1 MTNPSSPYASATR
14 ETRRAYAYYLL
25 PLGILVIGCVLSW
38 CVGHLD
44 VQTRQREERASVDLR
59 LGALRTEVGSRVR
72 MAFSEIEGIAQLIT
86 VNTEI
91 TPQLFQAMS
100 REVVNASPFLRN
112 IITARDDVVQNIYPL
127 EGNERA
133 LGLDIRDYP
142 ELYPMVRRAR
152 VLGMPVLAGPVPLI
166 LGGEGLV
173 YRRPIFVA
181 GSAGPRYWGSVSVVA
196 DVDDFVR
203 AAGLGSVDDLE
214 LGLRGRDGKGA
225 QGERIWGD
233 GKLFAQEVSRVQ
245 IDVPGG
251 TWQLVGRPL
260 GGWSTFSVL
269 QSPLFLLCLACTAL
283 LSLFA
288 AQLARSY
295 RLIHKRNG
303 ELKLEIDD
311 RRSIQLSLMQSED
324 RFRNLFDHSPDAVW
338 IVDHNGLCIQA
349 NDAALRTFGYTE
361 ARQFHA
367 ITAAQ
372 LSPIWQPDGQRS
384 SDKASRMRELARE
397 AGVQRFEWLHQRA
410 DGSTFPSE
418 VTLCNMQL
426 GDDSITYAVARDI
439 SERKHAENQLL
450 EHKALLQAI
459 VDNAPSLIY
468 MFDTDA
474 RLMLCNHLYER
485 SVRHPSE
492 LIVGHR
498 RSHFMQ
504 TQDAR
509 LQELDDQAVLVSG
522 TAQRFEDVH
531 HEQGEERTY
540 LTTKCPLRD
549 ADGRLLGVLG
559 ISNDIT
565 EIRQTTEEL
574 RLAGLVMD
582 NTGDAVMI
590 TDAHGVIVRVNRA
603 FTTITGFS
611 AEAVVGTRSLLRS
624 GRHDRP
630 FYLAMRDTLRAHG
643 HWRGEIWS
651 RRQDGAEYPQ
661 WLTINAV
668 ANERGETVNYVGVFS
683 DISSIKHA
691 QAELERLAHFDAVTG
706 LPNRVQFQRRL
717 ADSIA
722 RALRTDHCMAVLILD
737 VDGFK
742 MVNDTLGHPMGDL
755 LLQQA
760 TQRFLA
766 ATPASDTV
774 ARLGGDE
781 FAFILNDLDGP
792 EDAVSLVQDLLQTLH
807 RPFDL
812 NGTHALV
819 TASIGVAICPSDGAS
834 PEVLLR
840 HADTAMYGA
849 KEAGRNGFRFYQ
861 RQMTEFIQQRVSME
875 AALRRALQA
884 GEFELWYQPKVD
896 LASGLVDG
904 AEALLRWRDP
914 QHGMVM
920 PADFI
925 PLAERT
931 GLIIAI
937 GEWVLDHACA
947 QLRSWL
953 DRGVF
958 DGRIAINVAAPQ
970 IDRSDFVESVRQ
982 ALQRHDLPPC
992 ALEVEV
998 TESLLMESQD
1008 QACEVLSRLQK
1019 LGVTTAVDDFGTGY
1033 SSLAYLKMLP
1043 IDNLKIDR
1051 AFIRDLPGDSTY
1063 VAITRAIIDLGRAL
1077 NFHVTAEGIET
1088 REQYEFL
1095 RAAGCDTA
1103 QGYLIGKPMAAGAF
1117 EAWLLEY
1124 PQQAAPGVQRL
1135 AHSS

>member
-1 MTNPSSPYASATR
+1 MTNLSTPFASATR

-38 CVGHLD
+38 CVGSLD
-44 VQTRQREERASVDLR
+44 VQTRQREQRAGVDLR
-59 LGALRTEVGSRVR
+59 LSALRTEVGSRVR
-72 MAFSEIEGIAQLIT
+72 MAFSEIEGIAQLLT
-86 VNTEI
+86 VNGEI
-91 TPQLFQAMS
+91 SAGLFQAMS
-100 REVVNASPFLRN
+100 REVLNASPYLRN
-112 IITARDDVVQNIYPL
+112 IVTAQGDVVHDIYPR
-127 EGNERA
+127 EGSERA
-133 LGLDIRDYP
+133 IGLDIRDYP

-152 VLGMPVLAGPVPLI
+152 MLGMPVLAGPVPLI

-203 AAGLGSVDDLE
+203 AAGLGSVDDLD
-214 LGLRGRDGKGA
+214 LALRGRDGQGA
-225 QGERIWGD
+225 NGDRIWGN
-233 GKLFAQEVSRVQ
+233 GALFDQEVSRVQ

-251 TWQLVGRPL
+251 TWQLVGRPR
-260 GGWSTFSVL
+260 GGWSRFSVL
-269 QSPLFLLCLACTAL
+269 DSPLFLLCLVSTAL

-303 ELKLEIDD
+303 ELKLEVDD
-311 RRSIQLSLMQSED
+311 RRAIQMSLMQSED
-324 RFRNLFDHSPDAVW
+324 RFRNLFEHSPDAVW
-338 IVDHNGLCIQA
+338 IVDHHGQCIEA
-349 NDAALRTFGYTE
+349 NDAAARTFGYTD
-361 ARQFHA
+361 
-367 ITAAQ
+367 AAQ
-372 LSPIWQPDGQRS
+372 FQAVPAVDLSPIWQPDGQRS
-384 SDKASRMRELARE
+384 TDKSSRMRALAGE
-397 AGVQRFEWLHQRA
+397 QGVQRFEWQFQRA
-410 DGSTFPSE
+410 DGSSFPTE
-418 VTLCNMQL
+418 VTLCTMLL
-426 GDDSITYAVARDI
+426 GNACVTYAVARDI
-439 SERKHAENQLL
+439 SERKHAEAQLL

-468 MFDTDA
+468 MFDTEA
-474 RLMLCNHLYER
+474 RLLLCNHLYER

-522 TAQRFEDVH
+522 TAQRFEDTH
-531 HEQGEERTY
+531 HEPGGLRTY

-590 TDAHGVIVRVNRA
+590 TDANGMIVRVNRA

-611 AEAVVGTRSLLRS
+611 ADEVLGSRSLLRS
-624 GRHDRP
+624 SRHDRH
-630 FYLAMRDTLRAHG
+630 FYRRMRDSLRAQG

-651 RRQDGAEYPQ
+651 RRRDGEEYPQ

-668 ANERGETVNYVGVFS
+668 TSERGERVNYVGVFS

-722 RALRTDHCMAVLILD
+722 RALRNDSCMAVLILD

-781 FAFILNDLDGP
+781 FAFILNDLDSP
-792 EDAVSLVQDLLQTLH
+792 QDAVSLVQGLLHTLQ

-875 AALRRALQA
+875 AALRRALQC
-884 GEFELWYQPKVD
+884 GEFELWYQPKLD
-896 LASGLVDG
+896 LASGAVEG

-937 GEWVLDHACA
+937 GEWVLDQACA
-947 QLRSWL
+947 QLRCWL
-953 DRGVF
+953 DRGIF

-970 IDRSDFVESVRQ
+970 IDRSDFVESVRR
-982 ALQRHDLPPC
+982 ALQRHDLPAC

-1008 QACEVLSRLQK
+1008 QASEVLTRLQH

-1088 REQYEFL
+1088 QEQYDFL
-1095 RAAGCDTA
+1095 RAAGCDTG
-1103 QGYLIGKPMAAGAF
+1103 QGYLIGKPMPAAQF
-1117 EAWLLEY
+1117 EAWLTARPVL
-1124 PQQAAPGVQRL
+1124 RL
-1135 AHSS
+1135 PASV